1 MKQKPLFF
9 LVALLTVVTLTACGG
24 NPFAAAPTPTAIPVV
39 AEQGLLHVEG
49 RVVPKTYST
58 LAFAVN
64 GEIDKIA
71 VEEGA
76 VVGQGDLLISLGK
89 REAAQAQLSSARLEE
104 LSAQQALDTLNRKA
118 AVAVE
123 KARQTLAD
131 AQKAAVEARK
141 AVADLD
147 TDDYTNKLDDK
158 KTAVQNAK
166 DKLKDANEEFDKRK
180 DLDADNQVRKDA
192 DQKVKDAQKE
202 LDAAVRDLDL
212 WENQKTQTDTALAEA
227 EAALVDA
234 QTEVDNRASGADKDE
249 LALAQSRLDN
259 AKAAVQA
266 AERYLADMDLTAP
279 FAGTVADLNGLA
291 AGQWV
296 SAGRS
301 AVTLAD
307 FSEWYVET
315 KDLNELDVVDVKVG
329 QKVSLMPDALPGTTL
344 AGEVTSIKPVYT
356 ERSGDVLY
364 TVRIRLT
371 DSDDRVRWGMT
382 VQVTF
387 E

>member
-1 MKQKPLFF
+1 MKQKTMFF
-9 LVALLTVVTLTACGG
+9 AVTLLTVVLLTACGG
-24 NPFAAAPTPTAIPVV
+24 NPFSAAPTATAVPVV
-39 AEQGLLHVEG
+39 AEQGVLHVEG
-49 RVVPKTYST
+49 RVVPKTYAS

-64 GEIDKIA
+64 GEVDKIA

-76 VVGQGDLLISLGK
+76 AVSQGDLLISLGK
-89 REAAQAQLSSARLEE
+89 REAAQAQMSSAKLEE
-104 LSAQQALDTLNRKA
+104 LSAQQALDKLNRNA
-118 AVAVE
+118 GVAVE

-147 TDDYTNKLDDK
+147 TDEYTNKLDDK

-166 DKLKDANEEFDKRK
+166 DKLKDANEELDKQK
-180 DLDADNQVRKDA
+180 DLDVDNQVRKDA

-202 LDAAVRDLDL
+202 LDAAIRDLDL
-212 WENQKTQTDTALAEA
+212 WVNQKTQTDAVLAEA
-227 EAALVDA
+227 EAALKDA
-234 QTEVDNRASGADKDE
+234 QTEVDNRANGADKDE

-259 AKAAVQA
+259 AKVSVQA
-266 AERYLADMDLTAP
+266 AERNLADMDLTAP

-296 SAGRS
+296 SAGRTV
-301 AVTLAD
+301 VTLAD

-329 QKVSLMPDALPGTTL
+329 QKVSLTPDALPDTTL

-371 DSDDRVRWGMT
+371 ESDERVRWGMT